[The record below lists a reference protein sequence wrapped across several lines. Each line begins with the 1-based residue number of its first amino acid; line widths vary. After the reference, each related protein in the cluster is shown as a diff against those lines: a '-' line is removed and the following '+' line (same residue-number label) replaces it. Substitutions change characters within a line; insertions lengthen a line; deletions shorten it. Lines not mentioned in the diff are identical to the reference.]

1 LEEKG
6 IFKRR
11 EPFAFMLYL
20 GLFGSC
26 LLFSAVFF
34 MFIKKEMVNQDI
46 PIHLPWTI
54 WLSTAFIIIS
64 SFTLIAASVLF
75 KTQKFDWL
83 RYFLLITLFCGL
95 AFLYTQFQVW
105 KGLFYTNQKL
115 NNNTS
120 ASFIYILTGLH
131 LVHILG
137 GIVALFITISKIFRR
152 GNYVDTFIY
161 TVNPP
166 NQLNIKLLSIYWHFL
181 SILWIVIVLFLQYH
195 AA

>member
-6 IFKRR
+6 FFKRR

-34 MFIKKEMVNQDI
+34 MFIKKEMVNQNI
-46 PIHLPWTI
+46 PIQLPWTI
-54 WLSTAFIIIS
+54 WLSTAFIIVS
-64 SFTLIAASVLF
+64 SFTLIAANNLF
-75 KTQKFDWL
+75 KTQKFEWL
-83 RYFLLITLFCGL
+83 RYFLLITLLCGL
-95 AFLYTQFQVW
+95 AFFYTQFQVW
-105 KGLFYTNQKL
+105 KSLFYTNQKL

-120 ASFIYILTGLH
+120 AAFIYILTGLH

-137 GIVALFITISKIFRR
+137 GVVALFITISKIFRR
-152 GNYVDTFIY
+152 GTYVDTFIY

-166 NQLNIKLLSIYWHFL
+166 NQLNIKLLGIYWHFL
-181 SILWIVIVLFLQYH
+181 TVLWLIIVLFLQYH

>member
-1 LEEKG
+1 LEEKD

-20 GLFGSC
+20 GLLGSS
-26 LLFSAVFF
+26 LLFAGVFF

-46 PIHLPWTI
+46 PIRLPWTI

-64 SFTLIAASVLF
+64 SFTLMGASSLF
-75 KTQKFDWL
+75 KTQKFEWL
-83 RYFLLITLFCGL
+83 RYFLLLTFICGL
-95 AFLYTQFQVW
+95 AFLFMQFQVW
-105 KGLFYTNQKL
+105 KSLIFSNQKL

-120 ASFIYILTGLH
+120 AAFIYILTGLH

-166 NQLNIKLLSIYWHFL
+166 NQLNIKLLGIYWHFL
-181 SILWIVIVLFLQYH
+181 TVLWLVIVLFLQYH

>member
-1 LEEKG
+1 MEEKG
-6 IFKRR
+6 IFKRK

-20 GLFGSC
+20 GLLGSA
-26 LLFSAVFF
+26 LIFSAIFF
-34 MFIKKEMVNQDI
+34 IFLKKELANQDI
-46 PIHLPWTI
+46 PIRLPWTI
-54 WLSTAFIIIS
+54 WLSTGFIIIS
-64 SFTLIAASVLF
+64 SFTLWAASSLF
-75 KTQKFDWL
+75 KTQVYAYL
-83 RYFLLITLFCGL
+83 RMFLVLTLVCGL
-95 AFLYTQFQVW
+95 AFLLTQFTVW
-105 KGLFYTNQKL
+105 KSLLNTNQLL

-131 LVHILG
+131 LAHILG
-137 GIVALFITISKIFRR
+137 GIIALSITIYRIFKK

-181 SILWIVIVLFLQYH
+181 TLLWLIIVLFLQYH

>member
-20 GLFGSC
+20 GFFGSC

-46 PIHLPWTI
+46 PIRLPWTI
-54 WLSTAFIIIS
+54 WLSTAFIIFS
-64 SFTLIAASVLF
+64 SFTLIAANSLF
-75 KTQKFDWL
+75 KTQKFEWL
-83 RYFLLITLFCGL
+83 RYFLLITFLSGL

-105 KGLFYTNQKL
+105 RILFYTNQTL
-115 NNNTS
+115 SNNTA

-181 SILWIVIVLFLQYH
+181 TILWLIIVLFLQYH